1 MHPGDIT
8 DEIIARVTKKNLPDG
23 AMAQVTLDNLP
34 REHGK
39 GIDMK
44 HLARVREQLLDLKIR
59 IRSPGEEAVVPLQQD
74 IRMIDYLQ
82 EFSSFVEKKQLTEKQ
97 RAFVATR
104 GREVLQGVM
113 DEHRGSGE

>member
-1 MHPGDIT
+1 
-8 DEIIARVTKKNLPDG
+8 
-23 AMAQVTLDNLP
+23 MAQVTLDGLA

-44 HLARVREQLLDLKIR
+44 HLAGVREQLLDLKIR
-59 IRSPGEEAVVPLQQD
+59 VRSAEEDTLQPLQQD

-82 EFSSFVEKKQLTEKQ
+82 EFSSFVDKQQLTAKQ
-97 RAFVATR
+97 KAFVAAK
-104 GREVLQGVM
+104 GREILQGVM